1 MVLLITFL
9 RESWDEIKRFSRD
22 NSFNKKKYLVS
33 VGGKL
38 VERESRALIPGDIIY
53 LAAGSGTPA
62 DLVVL
67 STGDRE
73 NGTMFVKTDQL
84 DGETDWK
91 TRTALKTT
99 HKYRLRNG
107 AFDDGIVIN
116 IEVPEASSQIY
127 EFRGLAR
134 VCDQNRKSLKEVKEA
149 ARLENTIW
157 MGMNIAHGEVWAM
170 VIYCGSETKIQLNKK
185 TPRTKWGRTDS
196 EINTLSKV
204 LFGVLLAISIAL
216 EAGNLWRNTW
226 WLQIFRF

>member
-1 MVLLITFL
+1 
-9 RESWDEIKRFSRD
+9 
-22 NSFNKKKYLVS
+22 
-33 VGGKL
+33 
-38 VERESRALIPGDIIY
+38 
-53 LAAGSGTPA
+53 
-62 DLVVL
+62 
-67 STGDRE
+67 
-73 NGTMFVKTDQL
+73 MFVKTDQL

-99 HKYRLRNG
+99 HKYRLKNG
-107 AFDDGIVIN
+107 GVFDDGILISV
-116 IEVPEASSQIY
+116 EVPEASSQIY

-134 VCDQNRKSLKEVKEA
+134 VVDQSRKGLKEVKEA

-185 TPRTKWGRTDS
+185 SPRTKWGKTDT

-204 LFGVLLAISIAL
+204 LFFVLLVISFAL
-216 EAGNLWRNTW
+216 EGGNMWRNTW